1 MTHGYGSG
9 QYELRGF
16 NEARELLHLRFS
28 GCRRWG
34 LDKRKGMSSFSGMV
48 SEMASLPSDGAS
60 DLPLEM
66 QYMGFH
72 GSISWFRFLARRES
86 SLSGGTCDT
95 CTDAWL
101 ERFDNEF
108 NLLST
113 RTRGGRESYV
123 KRTNDDERGEGGVGG
138 VRRNQMITR

>member
-16 NEARELLHLRFS
+16 NAARELLHLRFS

-72 GSISWFRFLARRES
+72 GSISWFRFLARGES

-101 ERFDNEF
+101 ERFDNKF
-108 NLLST
+108 NLVLDAHPT
-113 RTRGGRESYV
+113 G
-123 KRTNDDERGEGGVGG
+123 
-138 VRRNQMITR
+138 

>member
-16 NEARELLHLRFS
+16 NAARELLHLRFS

-72 GSISWFRFLARRES
+72 GSISWFRGS
-86 SLSGGTCDT
+86 SLG
-95 CTDAWL
+95 
-101 ERFDNEF
+101 ERAAFQEEPVTPARMPGWNDLTTNSILSWMPTLQDN
-108 NLLST
+108 
-113 RTRGGRESYV
+113 
-123 KRTNDDERGEGGVGG
+123 
-138 VRRNQMITR
+138 IH